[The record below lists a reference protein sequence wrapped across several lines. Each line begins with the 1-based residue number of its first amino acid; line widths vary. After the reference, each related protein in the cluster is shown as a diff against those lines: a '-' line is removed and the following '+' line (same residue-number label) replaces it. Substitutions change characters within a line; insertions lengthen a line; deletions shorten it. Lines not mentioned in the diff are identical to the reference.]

1 MTFFAVLLIIFLL
14 GWLLV
19 KLSPWMLVRWV
30 NKKSGTT
37 GARGGR
43 RYDAGDEGDV
53 YISRKDKRDDKLVD
67 RDMGEYVD
75 YEELDEDEE

>member
-1 MTFFAVLLIIFLL
+1 MFFAVLLIIFLL
-14 GWLLV
+14 GWLLI

-30 NKKSGTT
+30 NKKSGAS

-43 RYDAGDEGDV
+43 RYNTGDEGDV
-53 YISRKDKRDDKLVD
+53 YVSRKDKRDDKLVD
-67 RDMGEYVD
+67 RDIGEYVD